1 MGQPPQRR
9 RVAVSGAYDRLPLN
23 ALRVFEAVAARLS
36 FADAAEALHVT
47 PAAVSMQ
54 IRTLEEYL
62 QVPLFRRSGR
72 KVELTPEGEHLL
84 PGIRRGLDELEAAL
98 NQLKQDRR
106 GGPLHVSMLASFLQ
120 KWLLPRLPDLRA
132 KHPEVE
138 LRIHT
143 AREQVDFSR
152 SDFHAAVRLGAG
164 TYKGLHSEKIMD
176 EWLVAVASP
185 ALLERHGSLDVG
197 RAPESFPLLQST
209 DEPWVHWLE
218 LGGAKQDP
226 VRGSVLDD
234 SVSVLT
240 AAEQGLG
247 FALVRWSLAASEL
260 QAGRLKLASPK
271 ALPYRWSYYFVC
283 PKQYLEMPKIALFRD
298 WLRIAGREF
307 LRPETYLAQQ
317 SVQPIADHPPI
328 RGAPAAQAS
337 PARIVADTLS
347 TSPQSPSRS
356 TTMSKNLDRKKE
368 GKKKPQKSLE
378 EKRAEKRAKKAA
390 RG

>member
-1 MGQPPQRR
+1 
-9 RVAVSGAYDRLPLN
+9 VSGAYDRLPLN
-23 ALRVFEAVAARLS
+23 ALRVFEAVATRLS
-36 FADAAEALHVT
+36 FADAADALHVT

-120 KWLLPRLPDLRA
+120 KWLLPRLPDLRN
-132 KHPEVE
+132 KHPDLE

-143 AREQVDFSR
+143 ARDQVDFSR
-152 SDFHAAVRLGAG
+152 SDFHAAVRLGNG
-164 TYKGLHSEKIMD
+164 TYKGLHSEKVMD

-185 ALLERHGSLDVG
+185 ALLERHGPLDAG
-197 RAPESFPLLQST
+197 QSPERFPLLQGA
-209 DEPWVHWLE
+209 DEPWIHWLE
-218 LGGAKQDP
+218 VGGEKQEP
-226 VRGSVLDD
+226 IRGSVLDD

-240 AAEQGLG
+240 AASEGHG
-247 FALVRWSLAASEL
+247 FALVRWSLAATEL
-260 QAGRLKLASPK
+260 LAGRLRLASPK

-283 PKQYLEMPKIALFRD
+283 PKQYLEMPKVAAFRD
-298 WLRIAGREF
+298 WLRAAGQEF
-307 LRPETYLAQQ
+307 VRPETYMAEQSAQPTAVRRP
-317 SVQPIADHPPI
+317 VQ
-328 RGAPAAQAS
+328 GAPPQLS
-337 PARIVADTLS
+337 PARIVADNLASS
-347 TSPQSPSRS
+347 TQSLSRS
-356 TTMSKNLDRKKE
+356 TTMSKGLDRKKE
-368 GKKKPQKSLE
+368 GKKKPQKTLE
-378 EKRAEKRAKKAA
+378 EKRAEKRAKKQA